1 MGPYAVAPALPAQTA
16 QKGLRLR
23 KFCVWGVMQWKERGP
38 RVGLSVRPSSAASCD
53 GALGRSFHPTGPC
66 WPRRGAGSAGCTRG
80 HMGAVHA
87 GAWCPRRGRT
97 SCGRQST
104 SRGDPMAGTPPPRVL
119 AAGLLSQG
127 WAPHSGSSRQ
137 KCHRQHAGC
146 RGAIMKGLSS
156 HQDQPVLGWSCL
168 WGLGL
173 PLGRTRPGLTVL
185 TGTRPPRR
193 LGETSKASRDS
204 AHEKLLWRERGS
216 APGHESGEPCRRFA
230 APRPPFLRPGSLP
243 SVAAASGYGV
253 LSTCCVRR
261 FWRGEGVGPCT
272 PPPHAG
278 GQAEM
283 RGCTQLAV

>member
-104 SRGDPMAGTPPPRVL
+104 SRGDPTAGAPPPRVL
-119 AAGLLSQG
+119 AAGSLSQG
-127 WAPHSGSSRQ
+127 RAPHSGSSRQ
-137 KCHRQHAGC
+137 KRHRQHAGC

-185 TGTRPPRR
+185 TGAHPHGAWGRRARQAVTQRTRSCFGARGA
-193 LGETSKASRDS
+193 LLQAASR
-204 AHEKLLWRERGS
+204 GS
-216 APGHESGEPCRRFA
+216 LAAGLRHWA
-230 APRPPFLRPGSLP
+230 APPGL
-243 SVAAASGYGV
+243 
-253 LSTCCVRR
+253 
-261 FWRGEGVGPCT
+261 
-272 PPPHAG
+272 
-278 GQAEM
+278 
-283 RGCTQLAV
+283 